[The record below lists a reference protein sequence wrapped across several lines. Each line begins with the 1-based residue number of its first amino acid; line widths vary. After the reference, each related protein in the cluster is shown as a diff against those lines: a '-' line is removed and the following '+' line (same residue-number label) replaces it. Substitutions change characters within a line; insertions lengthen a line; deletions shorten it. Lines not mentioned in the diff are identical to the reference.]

1 MKLVYIGLALLLAK
15 VPMSHQVSF
24 AQSSGGNPTW
34 SIVVHGGAGGDT
46 QNWKPEKKTA
56 RQKGMHRAL
65 TTGKDMLAEGATA
78 LEVVQT
84 VISILED
91 EAAFNAGRGAVVNH
105 LGKAELDA
113 SIMNG
118 SDLSCGAVAGV
129 TTVKNPIAL
138 ARQVMEKT
146 SHVLLVADGAEAFAT
161 SCKVERVKPDYFL
174 THHDNADRLHPMSMR
189 DDQTGQQHYG
199 TVGCVVKDQNGNL
212 AAGTS
217 TGGTTKKL
225 AGRVGDSPIVGAGT
239 YADNRFAAVS
249 GTGIGEEYIR
259 RAAAYDVIAQMRY
272 ASKTLEES
280 VEEMIKNRLPANSG
294 GIIAVDKDGKMVM
307 QHNTP
312 SMTYGV
318 ASSDGRFEIRFGVQQ
333 TEQK

>member
-1 MKLVYIGLALLLAK
+1 MRLVFAYVALFLAE
-15 VPMSHQVSF
+15 VPLSTQTSLG
-24 AQSSGGNPTW
+24 QSIDGRPAW
-34 SIVVHGGAGGDT
+34 SIVIHGGAGGDT
-46 QNWKPEKKTA
+46 KNWKPEKKLA

-65 TTGKDMLAEGATA
+65 STGKAMLVDGESA
-78 LEVVQT
+78 LDVVQA
-84 VISILED
+84 VIAILED
-91 EAAFNAGRGAVVNH
+91 EAAFNAGRGAVLNH
-105 LGKAELDA
+105 LGRAELDA

-118 SDLSCGAVAGV
+118 IDLSCGAVAGV

-146 SHVLLVADGAEAFAT
+146 SHVLIVSEGAESFAKK
-161 SCKVERVKPDYFL
+161 CKVEQVKPDYFL
-174 THHDNADRLHPMSMR
+174 TYHDNADSLRENRIL
-189 DDQTGQQHYG
+189 DQQPSEQHYG
-199 TVGCVVKDQNGNL
+199 TVGCVVKDQNGDL

-259 RAAAYDVIAQMRY
+259 HAAAYDVIAQMRY
-272 ASKTLEES
+272 ASRTLDQS
-280 VEEMIKNRLPANSG
+280 VHEMIENRLPANSG
-294 GIIAVDKDGKMVM
+294 GIIAVGQDGKIVL

-312 SMTYGV
+312 SMTYGA
-318 ASSDGRFEIRFGVQQ
+318 ASSDGRFDIGFGVHQ
-333 TEQK
+333 TEEN